1 MGIRLL
7 YAKITGYI
15 GIAGLP
21 SIEIDFTKCKNNVI
35 AISGVNGVGK
45 SRLLN
50 AITSILPDNSDCFIP
65 TMEASKIFQ
74 LSDGISVYDIM
85 ILHPLGS
92 NNKRGTSKA
101 YIKKDNIELNSNGN
115 ITSYKD
121 IVFSEFGL
129 DYGFLS
135 LSRLSGDD
143 RGLVDKRP
151 AERRKFVSSKLDS
164 LDIYN
169 EMYKTLNKK
178 CSIFRSYVNNFSTK
192 IQNIGDENYL
202 QTTIVS
208 INSRLMSL
216 QTQMEECKK
225 NYNKCDALLS
235 INNIDDNL
243 KNRYNELSNT
253 IDNINNALK
262 NKNNQRDK
270 FYNTVIVKEY
280 GDVTDTN
287 QSISTIN
294 NDIEY
299 YNSLL
304 SEKTVMSREL
314 LGKIT
319 ILQDNISNI
328 NLKLEKKKL
337 EINPEI
343 TQAIKNYEFEMKGI
357 EEQFRKIGIYDISNI
372 LPEEID
378 YLFTTV
384 DQVLTGI
391 DCFYDNI
398 DSDNLSILQD
408 LDFDDIKINSI
419 LKDMNNKINAI
430 KVEKQQMNETMI
442 DMRIDLKIINTLEMR
457 PTECNINSCSFI
469 SEALSLI
476 ETKYKSKENF
486 ESEFNSIEQKINELN
501 NIENE
506 LMNNIKKYESVLS
519 KCKIILSVIQII
531 NTNHRILSKFS
542 IVNKILDRSIFLSMI
557 INGSKFNFLRDLHI
571 YNNIS
576 NSIIEYN
583 SKKDIL
589 NNLQTQEKIQLNISN
604 LVEEY
609 ENELKD
615 KTAELDNT
623 TMEYDKSVKDIGFTN
638 SIIIEMN
645 KKKERF
651 VRLKDMDLE
660 IIEINEEINKYRKEF
675 EKLRVIFQSC
685 SDTIEEMSR
694 LKQSMNNLQL
704 EISPLEEQ
712 KRQIEAQLL
721 MLDNYKKDYQL
732 YKDKYDLVEKLQK
745 YSSPGKEGIQEL
757 FLDLFMSKTLD
768 LSNQLLSMIFNGK
781 YKLLPYSIKDGEFRM
796 PFLSNGFIVDD
807 VSSGSR
813 SQKCMMGMIIS
824 LVMRNQSST
833 KFNITSL
840 DEIDSGLDH
849 DNRYL
854 FVDVLYK
861 IISILNIEQLFIVS
875 HSIELSTSNVDVI
888 LLSNEPEYLEMFSS
902 ANIIYKNI

>member
-35 AISGVNGVGK
+35 VISGINGIGK

-50 AITSILPDNSDCFIP
+50 AITSILPDGSDCFIP
-65 TMEASKIFQ
+65 TMEASKVFQ
-74 LSDGISVYDIM
+74 LSDGMTVYDIT
-85 ILHPLGS
+85 ILHPLGN

-101 YIKKDNIELNSNGN
+101 YIKKDGIELNPNGN
-115 ITSYKD
+115 ITSYKE

-143 RGLVDKRP
+143 RGLVDKKP

-164 LDIYN
+164 LDVYN

-208 INSRLMSL
+208 INSRLISL
-216 QTQMEECKK
+216 QTQIEECKK
-225 NYNKCDALLS
+225 NYSKCDALLS
-235 INNIDDNL
+235 INNIDEDL
-243 KNRYNELSNT
+243 KNKYNELSIK
-253 IDNINNALK
+253 IDNIDRSIK
-262 NKNNQRDK
+262 DKNNQRSK
-270 FYNTVIVKEY
+270 FYDTVIVKEY
-280 GDVTDTN
+280 GDITDIEE
-287 QSISTIN
+287 SILMIN

-299 YNSLL
+299 HNSLL
-304 SEKTVMSREL
+304 SEKTIVSREL

-319 ILQDNISNI
+319 VLQDNISSINI
-328 NLKLEKKKL
+328 KLDKKKQEVNS
-337 EINPEI
+337 EID
-343 TQAIKNYEFEMKGI
+343 QAIKNYRTELSNI
-357 EEQFRKIGIYDISNI
+357 EHQFVKIGIDDISNI
-372 LPEEID
+372 LPEEIN
-378 YLFTTV
+378 YLFSIV
-384 DQVLTGI
+384 EQIIVGI
-391 DCFYDNI
+391 DSFYENI
-398 DSDNLSILQD
+398 DSSDIIVLQELNFDNGKITSTLHELND
-408 LDFDDIKINSI
+408 KIN
-419 LKDMNNKINAI
+419 NI
-430 KVEKQQMNETMI
+430 KNERQRLSDIII
-442 DMRIDLKIINTLEMR
+442 DMRMDSKIINTLQMR
-457 PTECNINSCSFI
+457 PKECDINSCSFI

-476 ETKYKSKENF
+476 ETKYNSKENF
-486 ESEFNSIEQKINELN
+486 EYEFNNKEQKINNLNDKEYELQ
-501 NIENE
+501 NE
-506 LMNNIKKYESVLS
+506 IKKYESILS
-519 KCKIILSVIQII
+519 SCNIILSVIQII
-531 NTNHRILSKFS
+531 DKNYRILSKFS
-542 IVNKILDRSIFLSMI
+542 ITNRILDRDKFLSMI
-557 INGSKFNFLRDLHI
+557 VNGSKFNFLRDLTI

-589 NNLQTQEKIQLNISN
+589 KNLETQQKIQLNINN
-604 LVEEY
+604 LIKEY
-609 ENELKD
+609 ETELND
-615 KTAELDNT
+615 KTIELDNT
-623 TMEYDKSVKDIGFTN
+623 TKEYDKSMKDIDFLN
-638 SIIIEMN
+638 NLIVEMN

-651 VRLKDMDLE
+651 NRLKDIDLE
-660 IIEINEEINKYRKEF
+660 IDHISEERNKYKEEF
-675 EKLRVIFQSC
+675 EKLSVVFQSC
-685 SDTIEEMSR
+685 SDTIEEMGR
-694 LKQSMNNLQL
+694 LSQTIKNIQS
-704 EISPLEEQ
+704 EINPLEEQ
-712 KRQIEAQLL
+712 KKQIEAQLI
-721 MLDNYKKDYQL
+721 MLDNYKKEYQL

-745 YSSPGKEGIQEL
+745 YSSPGKGGIQEL

-796 PFLSNGFIVDD
+796 PFLSNGLIVDD

-813 SQKCMMGMIIS
+813 SQICMMGMIIS

-833 KFNITSL
+833 RFNITSL